1 MSSWHQA
8 LSVAALAIAG
18 VAAGYPKPAT
28 VPYRWQLDFDAGDL
42 RLYVDQESS
51 DAYWHFTYQVT
62 NRTSKDQV
70 WAPRFTLFTDAGEI
84 MISGREVPSRVTEDL
99 LELLG
104 NELLESQHEAIGD
117 LLQGPEH
124 AREGLVVW
132 PARDTS
138 VNELKMFVRGLSGES
153 ARIKNPAT
161 AQELV
166 LYKTLQ
172 RDYLVP
178 GDALARGNDPIG
190 LVSERWIL
198 R

>member
-1 MSSWHQA
+1 M
-8 LSVAALAIAG
+8 
-18 VAAGYPKPAT
+18 
-28 VPYRWQLDFDAGDL
+28 
-42 RLYVDQESS
+42 
-51 DAYWHFTYQVT
+51 
-62 NRTSKDQV
+62 

-84 MISGREVPSRVTEDL
+84 MISGRDVQSRVTEDL

-104 NELLESQHEAIGD
+104 NELLESQNESIGD
-117 LLQGPEH
+117 LLQGSEH
-124 AREGLVVW
+124 ARDGLVVW

-138 VNELKMFVRGLSGES
+138 VNEMKMFVRGLSGES

-161 AQELV
+161 AEEVV

>member
-1 MSSWHQA
+1 MSAWHRG
-8 LSVAALAIAG
+8 LSVGTLAIAG

-42 RLYVDQESS
+42 RIYVDQESS
-51 DAYWHFTYQVT
+51 DAYWYCTYQVT
-62 NRTSKDQV
+62 NRTGKDQV

-84 MISGREVPSRVTEDL
+84 MVSGREVPARVTADL

-104 NELLESQHEAIGD
+104 NELLESQNEAIGD
-117 LLQGPEH
+117 LLQGSEH
-124 AREGLVVW
+124 ARDGLVVW

-138 VNELKMFVRGLSGES
+138 VNEMKMFVRGLSGES
-153 ARIKNPAT
+153 ARIKNQAT
-161 AQELV
+161 AEEVV